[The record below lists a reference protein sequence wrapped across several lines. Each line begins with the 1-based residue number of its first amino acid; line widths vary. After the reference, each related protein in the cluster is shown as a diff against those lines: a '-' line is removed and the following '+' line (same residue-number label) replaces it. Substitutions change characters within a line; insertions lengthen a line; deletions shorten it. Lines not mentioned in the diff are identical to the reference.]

1 MPLLGAHMSVAG
13 GLQLAITRIARVGGR
28 ALQIFTRNQRQWQ
41 TLPISAEERA
51 DFAAAWQSWGNWPI
65 ASHTSY
71 LINLAS
77 PDAEVRRKSVLA
89 LTAEL
94 ERSAALAIPFV
105 VMHPGSHGGDGAEQ
119 GLIRLVCHLDQAFA
133 AARGAEAVM
142 VLLENTAGQ
151 GNALGATF
159 NELAFLLT
167 SSAFADRLGLCLDT
181 CHLFAAGHDLRN
193 AAAYHATM
201 AAIDRTCGI
210 TRVKFFHLNDSQRE
224 LGSRVDRHEHIGQG
238 HIGLAGFRLL
248 LNDPRFRHHPMT
260 LETPKGSDLAEDI
273 VNLRTLRALLTDT
286 LNEEHDR

>member
-1 MPLLGAHMSVAG
+1 MSVAG
-13 GLQLAITRIARVGGR
+13 GLHRAITHIVRVGGR

-41 TLPISAEERA
+41 TLPVSPEERA

-77 PDAEVRRKSVLA
+77 PDEEVRRKSVLA

-94 ERSAALAIPFV
+94 ERSAALAIPYV